1 MQMVFIS
8 HKHLAKWICCY
19 KISIAVLSRSGPGKR
34 HLASAWRNGLLATDS
49 PSLIQ
54 LAYISKRNGG
64 KECKQLETAYFH
76 TSKMIQRLYQQLND
90 SFII

>member
-1 MQMVFIS
+1 MVHTDPQGLTYQKEGKIF
-8 HKHLAKWICCY
+8 HLVCKWY
-19 KISIAVLSRSGPGKR
+19 SLATSTWPSGSVDKISIAVLSRSGPGKR

-64 KECKQLETAYFH
+64 KECKQL
-76 TSKMIQRLYQQLND
+76 
-90 SFII
+90 